1 MANNHFLAQ
10 VYGRAVGYGRPFR
23 GLNSAPG
30 VPATQGVGISFPS
43 ALCTISAAAPGTV
56 VNGVAQVSLI
66 EVLPTGLNQPS
77 VVYSS
82 AQTVAA
88 LSTLAV

>member
-10 VYGRAVGYGRPFR
+10 CYGSRIGRGQFR
-23 GLNSAPG
+23 GLNNALG
-30 VPATQGVGISFPS
+30 TPATQGVGVSLPS
-43 ALCTISAAAPGTV
+43 ALCSISAAPPGTV
-56 VNGVAQVSLI
+56 VNGVTQVSII
-66 EVLPTGLNQPS
+66 EVFPTGLNQPS
-77 VVYSS
+77 VFYSS

>member
-23 GLNSAPG
+23 GLNNALG
-30 VPATQGVGISFPS
+30 TPATQGVGISLPS
-43 ALCTISAAAPGTV
+43 ALCTISAAPPNTV
-56 VNGVAQVSLI
+56 VNGVTQVSI
-66 EVLPTGLNQPS
+66 IGLNQPS

>member
-10 VYGRAVGYGRPFR
+10 VYGKRVGYGALK
-23 GLNSAPG
+23 GLNNALG
-30 VPATQGVGISFPS
+30 VPATQGVGVSLPS
-43 ALCTISAAAPGTV
+43 ALCTISAAPPNTV
-56 VNGVAQVSLI
+56 VNGVTQVSLI

-77 VVYSS
+77 VFYSS

>member
-1 MANNHFLAQ
+1 MANNHFLANC
-10 VYGRAVGYGRPFR
+10 YGRGVGFGRPLR
-23 GLNSAPG
+23 GLNNALG
-30 VPATQGVGISFPS
+30 TPATQGVGVSFPS
-43 ALCTISAAAPGTV
+43 ALCSISAAPPNTV
-56 VNGVAQVSLI
+56 VNGVTQVSLI

-77 VVYSS
+77 TFYSS

>member
-1 MANNHFLAQ
+1 MANNHFLANC
-10 VYGRAVGYGRPFR
+10 YGSRRGFGAIRP
-23 GLNSAPG
+23 LNNALG
-30 VPATQGVGISFPS
+30 IPATQGVGVSLPS
-43 ALCTISAAAPGTV
+43 SLCTISAAPPETV
-56 VNGVAQVSLI
+56 ILGVTQISVI

-77 VVYSS
+77 NYFFS

>member
-10 VYGRAVGYGRPFR
+10 VYGKRVGYGAFR
-23 GLNSAPG
+23 GLNNALG
-30 VPATQGVGISFPS
+30 TPATQGVGVSLPS
-43 ALCTISAAAPGTV
+43 ALCTIFAAPPNTV
-56 VNGVAQVSLI
+56 VNGVTQVSLI

>member
-1 MANNHFLAQ
+1 MANNHFLANC
-10 VYGRAVGYGRPFR
+10 YGSRRGFGAIRP
-23 GLNSAPG
+23 LNNALG
-30 VPATQGVGISFPS
+30 IPATQGVGVSLPS
-43 ALCTISAAAPGTV
+43 SLCTISAAPAGTSIL
-56 VNGVAQVSLI
+56 GVTQISVI

-77 VVYSS
+77 NYFFS

>member
-1 MANNHFLAQ
+1 MANNHFLAN
-10 VYGRAVGYGRPFR
+10 VYGRAVGFGRPLR
-23 GLNSAPG
+23 GLNNALG
-30 VPATQGVGISFPS
+30 TPATQGIGQSFPS
-43 ALCTISAAAPGTV
+43 ALCVISAAPPSTV
-56 VNGVAQVSLI
+56 VNGVTQVSLI

-77 VVYSS
+77 TFYSS

>member
-23 GLNSAPG
+23 GLNNALG
-30 VPATQGVGISFPS
+30 TPATQSIGISLPS
-43 ALCTISAAAPGTV
+43 ALCTISAAPPNTV
-56 VNGVAQVSLI
+56 VNGVTQVSII

>member
-1 MANNHFLAQ
+1 MANNHFLASI
-10 VYGRAVGYGRPFR
+10 YGKSNGWGRPFR
-23 GLNSAPG
+23 ALNSALG
-30 VPATQGVGISFPS
+30 VPATQGVGQSFPS
-43 ALCTISAAAPGTV
+43 ALVTISAAPPNTV
-56 VNGVAQVSLI
+56 VNGVLQVSII

-77 VVYSS
+77 TYYSS